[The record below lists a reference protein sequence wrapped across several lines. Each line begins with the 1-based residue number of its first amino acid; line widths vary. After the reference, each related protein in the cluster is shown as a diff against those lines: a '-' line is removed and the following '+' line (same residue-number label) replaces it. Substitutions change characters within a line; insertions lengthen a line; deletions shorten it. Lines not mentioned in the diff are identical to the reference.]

1 MNKTQLWGRIIKVD
15 FSRSFPKTSR
25 EMALRSSLSSSTTSV
40 AGLLAAPFPSVSV
53 PRVTSPRLI
62 VSGNSRCSSRSVS
75 FKYWRKRRECSSE
88 SSSSSSRSSCSCR
101 RRSQRSRKHSSS
113 SYRSRSRS
121 SGSVTY
127 RKVIYNGTGSP
138 APKSIYR
145 SRYFPRIPFSPPALP
160 CFHISTP
167 DPASADETG
176 DDIHVKP
183 ITVTDSS
190 VRKRVMRQ
198 VEFYLSAGN
207 LCRDQ
212 FFSREMKKRSD
223 GGIPIELLLQC
234 HRLQAMQV
242 TKDILIRAV
251 KKSSLIKLSDDGEA
265 IVRTC
270 PLPEL
275 SVPREKRTVLVCGI
289 PRWIKEPEPK
299 EDFVLPNSDMRTP
312 SESVVYEHENSRW
325 EMMDWLREIFSEFGE
340 VLYINLPHY
349 HSSGIFRGFAFV
361 EFSSSKD
368 AKAASKAMRPKPE
381 HEIWFVP
388 PISQEMANGVN
399 AVHENAWKP
408 RLAAKTSFCPGD
420 MLARRYVWRTCSRKN
435 KQIQTAFRQL
445 RASGYRATNPCDR
458 EYELITL
465 GESSAEARSKY
476 LRESYGEPR
485 REKLRVFRYSTWEFW
500 RSKFYVW
507 LHAWVVR
514 MNKKTEE
521 LSLEPQSDLMDT
533 TNGDLTNFVNRDEPS
548 ISIERP
554 TESVPN
560 ISATTACADH
570 SVILPKNFV
579 HTTVVLLYWPSSLVP
594 AAEQFV
600 HSPKE
605 SDELFPVCKPHLSL
619 ARRIRISVEHHLL
632 SACNL
637 LEEVAHLDP
646 TPSEAILTEVI
657 SALGTSVV
665 LSTTDYPVFIRMK
678 TKPSACELCRFIE
691 EAHASDTPSSASIS
705 SVRVHLLFGL
715 SELAYCRALSTS
727 LVGAN
732 ERRRRAQLS
741 RRLRKKAEQHCQS
754 SHNSDPLVSDL
765 SSGQMST
772 PSSDAQL
779 RHILFDE

>member
-1 MNKTQLWGRIIKVD
+1 
-15 FSRSFPKTSR
+15 
-25 EMALRSSLSSSTTSV
+25 
-40 AGLLAAPFPSVSV
+40 
-53 PRVTSPRLI
+53 
-62 VSGNSRCSSRSVS
+62 
-75 FKYWRKRRECSSE
+75 
-88 SSSSSSRSSCSCR
+88 
-101 RRSQRSRKHSSS
+101 
-113 SYRSRSRS
+113 
-121 SGSVTY
+121 
-127 RKVIYNGTGSP
+127 
-138 APKSIYR
+138 
-145 SRYFPRIPFSPPALP
+145 
-160 CFHISTP
+160 
-167 DPASADETG
+167 
-176 DDIHVKP
+176 
-183 ITVTDSS
+183 
-190 VRKRVMRQ
+190 MRQ

-207 LCRDQ
+207 LCRDK

-223 GGIPIELLLQC
+223 GGIAIELLLQC
-234 HRLQAMQV
+234 HRLQTMQV
-242 TKDILIRAV
+242 TKDLLIRAV

-265 IVRTC
+265 VVRTC

-289 PRWIKEPEPK
+289 PRWFKEPEPK
-299 EDFVLPNSDMRTP
+299 EDFVLPNSDMRTS
-312 SESVVYEHENSRW
+312 SESGVCVHENSSW
-325 EMMDWLREIFSEFGE
+325 EMMDWLREVFSEFGE

-361 EFSSSKD
+361 EFSNSKD
-368 AKAASKAMRPKPE
+368 AKAASKAMRPNPE

-388 PISQEMANGVN
+388 PISQEMASGVN

-445 RASGYRATNPCDR
+445 RASGYRAANPCDR

-500 RSKFYVW
+500 RSKFYAW

-521 LSLEPQSDLMDT
+521 LSLEPLSNLMDT
-533 TNGDLTNFVNRDEPS
+533 TGGDLTDLVNRDEPS
-548 ISIERP
+548 TSVERSA
-554 TESVPN
+554 ESVPN
-560 ISATTACADH
+560 ILANTACADH
-570 SVILPKNFV
+570 NVILPKNFV
-579 HTTVVLLYWPSSLVP
+579 HTTVVLLYWPANLVP
-594 AAEQFV
+594 ATEQFV

-657 SALGTSVV
+657 SALGASAV

-691 EAHASDTPSSASIS
+691 EARASDTQSSASIS
-705 SVRVHLLFGL
+705 SVRAHLLFGL
-715 SELAYCRALSTS
+715 TELAYCRALSTS

-741 RRLRKKAEQHCQS
+741 RRLRRKTEQQCQG
-754 SHNSDPLVSDL
+754 SHNSDPFINDL
-765 SSGQMST
+765 SSGQMLT